1 MTLHSRIY
9 RQRFDVEAQRR
20 KDRLWKVLCRHFL
33 QRFVSP
39 ADTVLDLGAGYCEFI
54 NNIRCAK
61 KYAVDL
67 NEDTP
72 RFASPE
78 VTVIQKPASDLS
90 QFASSSVDTVF
101 ASNFFE
107 HLASKAELATTLAEV
122 QRVLRPGG
130 RLLVLQP
137 NIRYAYREY
146 WDFLDHHLPLS
157 HISLAEALEI
167 AGLTVVETRP
177 RFLPYTTK
185 SPLPQAPALLRLYL
199 VLKPLHRLLG
209 KQMLIVA
216 EKPQP

>member
-1 MTLHSRIY
+1 
-9 RQRFDVEAQRR
+9 
-20 KDRLWKVLCRHFL
+20 
-33 QRFVSP
+33 
-39 ADTVLDLGAGYCEFI
+39 VLDLGAGYCEFI
-54 NNIRCAK
+54 NNISCAK

-78 VTVIQKPASDLS
+78 VTVIQKSALDLS
-90 QFASSSVDTVF
+90 DFASNSVDTVF

-107 HLASKAELATTLAEV
+107 HLESKTDLAAALDEIR
-122 QRVLRPGG
+122 RVLRDGG

-137 NIRYAYREY
+137 NIRYAFREY

-157 HISLAEALEI
+157 HISLAEAIEV

-185 SPLPQAPALLRLYL
+185 SSLPQTPALLRLYL
-199 VLKPLHRLLG
+199 ILKPLQRLLG
-209 KQMLIVA
+209 KQMFIVA
-216 EKPQP
+216 EKHQPAA